1 MNGQI
6 MKNNPT
12 VNVISRL
19 SNQRLHTEMMIR
31 SVTGQTYQNINHILG
46 ADVELDFM
54 DKSKYIK
61 LKLGEL
67 EYPQPYIS
75 TYPAPYNKHCEILA
89 KEVKEGWI
97 CYMDF
102 DDQYSREDSIETI
115 VNHIKHENQ
124 LLIWKVQITPQ
135 FIVPSKSFAKE
146 ITAGDFSG
154 IGFMFHTK
162 HLPVKWSTWSY
173 GDFRVAKQL
182 EQRGLEVVWINQIL
196 SKTISGAHGGKPI
209 KYE

>member
-1 MNGQI
+1 ML
-6 MKNNPT
+6 

-19 SNQRLHTEMMIR
+19 SNKRLHTEMMIR
-31 SVTGQTYQNINHILG
+31 SVTGQTYQPINHILG

-54 DKSKYIK
+54 DKSKYIE

-75 TYPAPYNKHCEILA
+75 TYPAPYNKHCETLG
-89 KEVKEGWI
+89 KHCKEGWV
-97 CYMDF
+97 CYMDY
-102 DDQYSREDSIETI
+102 DDMYTREDSIETI
-115 VNHIKHENQ
+115 VKHIKHDNQ
-124 LLIWKVQITPQ
+124 MLVWKVQITPQ